1 LYEYIF
7 SSPDGKK
14 FRSKIELALYLT
26 STKSN
31 LKAEE
36 FDFSVRGKK
45 SNQLSSRSES
55 DEAKSGKRK
64 ASLSPPP
71 SSPSAKKKKDSP
83 SGDSKS
89 KGTTG
94 RKKLLVKLPFP
105 SPKKRILSDYAHQS
119 QSEPEGTEVEK
130 SPAGKSPKSQ
140 DRNQSK
146 NSKSSKKTKKAA
158 KKSKKSGSREKSKH
172 KKKVKGGI
180 NDTRYE
186 VEDDVVSS
194 PYFNSFPLDST
205 LISVLEFNNFKNHDQ
220 NKPDICDLEKK
231 NSDSNNVRV
240 LKSSGSSS
248 PYFSRKQLIEVPQSL
263 KMWKMK
269 QKWTPPKSPF
279 NLIQESL
286 YHDPWKLLV
295 ATIFHHRTTGKA
307 AAPVLWKFL
316 EHFPTPED
324 TCKADW
330 KEIAKLLLPLGLH
343 EKRAKIIIRFSDE
356 YLTKDWT
363 YPIEL
368 HGIGKYGNDSYRIF
382 CINEWKKVKP
392 TDHMLNKYHNWLKQT
407 ILD

>member
-1 LYEYIF
+1 
-7 SSPDGKK
+7 
-14 FRSKIELALYLT
+14 
-26 STKSN
+26 
-31 LKAEE
+31 
-36 FDFSVRGKK
+36 
-45 SNQLSSRSES
+45 
-55 DEAKSGKRK
+55 
-64 ASLSPPP
+64 
-71 SSPSAKKKKDSP
+71 
-83 SGDSKS
+83 
-89 KGTTG
+89 
-94 RKKLLVKLPFP
+94 
-105 SPKKRILSDYAHQS
+105 
-119 QSEPEGTEVEK
+119 
-130 SPAGKSPKSQ
+130 
-140 DRNQSK
+140 
-146 NSKSSKKTKKAA
+146 
-158 KKSKKSGSREKSKH
+158 
-172 KKKVKGGI
+172 
-180 NDTRYE
+180 
-186 VEDDVVSS
+186 
-194 PYFNSFPLDST
+194 
-205 LISVLEFNNFKNHDQ
+205 
-220 NKPDICDLEKK
+220 
-231 NSDSNNVRV
+231 
-240 LKSSGSSS
+240 
-248 PYFSRKQLIEVPQSL
+248 
-263 KMWKMK
+263 MWKMK

-407 ILD
+407 IFD

>member
-1 LYEYIF
+1 MVQIIPLLVDTGFPLLEDPSLPDGWTRKVVQRRTGKSAGKYDVYIF
-7 SSPDGKK
+7 SPKKISSEHCLVGTKDINNLILTDEAVSSFFKFTCGNALGEQVDTGFPLLEDPSLPDGWTRKVVQRRTGKSAGKYDVYIFSPDGKK

-172 KKKVKGGI
+172 KKKVKGG
-180 NDTRYE
+180 
-186 VEDDVVSS
+186 
-194 PYFNSFPLDST
+194 
-205 LISVLEFNNFKNHDQ
+205 K
-220 NKPDICDLEKK
+220 
-231 NSDSNNVRV
+231 
-240 LKSSGSSS
+240 
-248 PYFSRKQLIEVPQSL
+248 
-263 KMWKMK
+263 
-269 QKWTPPKSPF
+269 
-279 NLIQESL
+279 
-286 YHDPWKLLV
+286 
-295 ATIFHHRTTGKA
+295 
-307 AAPVLWKFL
+307 
-316 EHFPTPED
+316 
-324 TCKADW
+324 
-330 KEIAKLLLPLGLH
+330 
-343 EKRAKIIIRFSDE
+343 
-356 YLTKDWT
+356 
-363 YPIEL
+363 
-368 HGIGKYGNDSYRIF
+368 
-382 CINEWKKVKP
+382 
-392 TDHMLNKYHNWLKQT
+392 
-407 ILD
+407 